1 MEHNVKHSMEYELI
15 YRDGRGGTLRY
26 SFPDD
31 IDLNELK
38 ERLEYFLLASS
49 WCPETIQKL
58 FGDKLD

>member
-1 MEHNVKHSMEYELI
+1 MEYELI
-15 YRDGRGGTLRY
+15 YRDGRGGVLKY